1 MSLRLLHLI
10 FSKKKRKKEF
20 FTVLFPFADF
30 LVLSSV
36 VCQMLKLNKLFTGNI
51 KSDECASS
59 YLKIVLNQ
67 QGFLQMWLVFI
78 SGWCSG
84 GTCWCLVNLKNS
96 LFIWCNRA
104 VMPQC
109 FYCLTRELKVF
120 KWVNGEKQVKSNSL
134 VCWRTFCHTGKHNSF
149 HPISKIPL
157 VCTFA
162 DIHIHSSYSSCFALL
177 MCQLSNSN

>member
-84 GTCWCLVNLKNS
+84 GTC
-96 LFIWCNRA
+96 
-104 VMPQC
+104 
-109 FYCLTRELKVF
+109 
-120 KWVNGEKQVKSNSL
+120 
-134 VCWRTFCHTGKHNSF
+134 
-149 HPISKIPL
+149 
-157 VCTFA
+157 
-162 DIHIHSSYSSCFALL
+162 
-177 MCQLSNSN
+177 